1 MKTLHKIENQGFT
14 VTLMGEFFEIS
25 PADRLTTLQ
34 CDFLKQHKAEIIS
47 ELKAAQALTDRLLL
61 DDRRYCYECQNLR
74 GNGICLIAK
83 QGKMDRAS
91 RYYKPVDI
99 CPRRC
104 IHFVEAGLF
113 KLH

>member
-1 MKTLHKIENQGFT
+1 MNLLKKIENQGFT

-47 ELKAAQALTDRLLL
+47 ELKAAQAITDRLLL
-61 DDRRYCYECQNLR
+61 DDRRYCYECQNLL